1 MGRKMSISLS
11 KYNREAKVREIGQK
25 VSFINILEGAV
36 EYSKPPEKI
45 EYDNKEQK
53 ASCLLNYEQYADLSS
68 EEGIGA
74 NIETLESGYSSVFK
88 QEIDNS
94 TGEVIELT
102 RLAPVAVD
110 TQSLIFRDFNISNNR
125 TYQYVLYP
133 FDGAVTADDDEKFN
147 VVRKTSVVDDIHWGG
162 WSITELHPVSGSS
175 KKFTASQ
182 SDVWV
187 FNLNVDTGEQTQNIS
202 RQEQQTL
209 GQFNRYSQGK
219 LNYISGSVTC
229 LLGRD
234 VLPASYIIKNNKTQ
248 QVGGYQEK
256 MPYNKMPTSNERV
269 DMLLGWRKVVYSSN
283 PKLLKD
289 RVGQSFLVTLNSS
302 TNKPMDYVGIQPNTI
317 SFTWTEIGSAQD
329 IQITGVLEED

>member
-25 VSFINILEGAV
+25 VSFINVLEGAV
-36 EYSKPPEKI
+36 EYSQPPEKVKYGN
-45 EYDNKEQK
+45 EDQK
-53 ASCLLNYEQYADLSS
+53 ATCLLDYETYTDLSI
-68 EEGIGA
+68 EEGMGA
-74 NIETLESGYSSVFK
+74 SIRTLEKGYSSVFK

-94 TGEVIELT
+94 TGEVVELT
-102 RLAPVAVD
+102 RLMPVAVD
-110 TQSLIFRDFNISNNR
+110 THNFIFRDFNISNNR

-133 FDGAVTADDDEKFN
+133 LDSDEISI
-147 VVRKTSVVDDIHWGG
+147 VRKTSIVDNIHWGG
-162 WSITELHPVSGSS
+162 WSITELHPVNGSS
-175 KKFTASQ
+175 KLFTASP
-182 SDVWV
+182 SDVWI

-209 GQFNRYSQGK
+209 GQFNRYAQGK
-219 LNYISGSVTC
+219 LNYISGSVNC

-234 VLPASYIIKNNKTQ
+234 VLPASYIIKNNKVQ

-256 MPYNKMPTSNERV
+256 MPYNKAPTSNERV
-269 DMLLGWRKVVYSSN
+269 DMLLAWRKVVYSSN

-289 RVGQSFLVTLNSS
+289 RAGQSFLVTLNSS
-302 TNKPMDYVGIQPNTI
+302 TNKPMDYVSIQPNTI
-317 SFTWTEIGSAQD
+317 SFTWTEIGSTQD

>member
-25 VSFINILEGAV
+25 VSFINVLEGAV
-36 EYSKPPEKI
+36 EYSQPPEKV
-45 EYDNKEQK
+45 EYDNKKQK
-53 ASCLLNYEQYADLSS
+53 AACLLNYETYNNLSI
-68 EEGIGA
+68 EDGMGAGIR
-74 NIETLESGYSSVFK
+74 TLEKGYSSVFK

-102 RLAPVAVD
+102 RLMPVAVN
-110 TQSLIFRDFNISNNR
+110 TNSFTFRDFNISNNR

-133 FDGAVTADDDEKFN
+133 LDSDEISI
-147 VVRKTSVVDDIHWGG
+147 VRKTSIVDNIHWGG
-162 WSITELHPVSGSS
+162 WSITELHPVNGNS
-175 KKFTASQ
+175 KLFTASP
-182 SDVWV
+182 SDVWI

-209 GQFNRYSQGK
+209 GQFNRYAQGK
-219 LNYISGSVTC
+219 LNYISGSVNC

-256 MPYNKMPTSNERV
+256 MPYNRTPTSNERV
-269 DMLLGWRKVVYSSN
+269 DMLLAWRKVVYSSN

-289 RVGQSFLVTLNSS
+289 RAGQSFLVTLNSS
-302 TNKPMDYVGIQPNTI
+302 TNKPMDYVSVQPNTI
-317 SFTWTEIGSAQD
+317 SFTWTEIGSTQD

>member
-25 VSFINILEGAV
+25 VSFINVLEGAV
-36 EYSKPPEKI
+36 EYSQPPEKV
-45 EYDNKEQK
+45 EYGNEDQK
-53 ASCLLNYEQYADLSS
+53 ATCLLNYETYTDLSI
-68 EEGIGA
+68 EEGMGG
-74 NIETLESGYSSVFK
+74 NIRTLEEGYSSVFK

-94 TGEVIELT
+94 TGEVVELT
-102 RLAPVAVD
+102 RLTPVAVN
-110 TQSLIFRDFNISNNR
+110 TNSLTFRDFNISNNR

-133 FDGAVTADDDEKFN
+133 LDSDKLNIA
-147 VVRKTSVVDDIHWGG
+147 RKTEVVDNIHWGG
-162 WSITELHPVSGSS
+162 WSITELHPVNGDS
-175 KKFTASQ
+175 KLFTASP
-182 SDVWV
+182 SDVWI

-209 GQFNRYSQGK
+209 GQFNRYAQGK
-219 LNYISGSVTC
+219 LNYISGSVNC

-234 VLPASYIIKNNKTQ
+234 VLPATYIIKNNKAQ

-256 MPYNKMPTSNERV
+256 MPYNKAPTSNERV
-269 DMLLGWRKVVYSSN
+269 DMLLAWRKVVYSSN

-289 RVGQSFLVTLNSS
+289 RAGQSFLVTLNSS